1 MEGCRGRKKKTRRL
15 IEELYINLLLLEYL
29 AGSMKQ
35 KCFRLT
41 SFIEGKKSKS
51 SGYNF
56 ILITRN
62 FFFHIRRHRFYHGFL
77 TLMCDNWISVGKKV

>member
-56 ILITRN
+56 ILITIK
-62 FFFHIRRHRFYHGFL
+62 FFFSTSEGTDFTMAF
-77 TLMCDNWISVGKKV
+77 